1 MPDRILLI
9 GDAQQE
15 MRTALLQAM
24 PHAQVTDAINVFD
37 GIAELCD
44 RPFDAVI
51 AAAEPIERRPES
63 AVQTLRELAG
73 TGRLVLY
80 GHPTLEP
87 LARKMLNFG
96 IDDYL
101 VTPPSVDDLQAA
113 LGGVSMR
120 LADGHHPAELVLDVP
135 KSTVFESLPVTESVL
150 DALLNHPA
158 DPVAAAVDRLNVAL
172 PETIRLTL
180 IPAEAGV
187 PVGDLGRV
195 IVDEAGSKR
204 AIQLHLDDEAH
215 LESASQFLDTFVGH
229 LGKLATLQDRHN
241 GLQKLAITDELTGL
255 YNGRYFR
262 HYLERIIAKA
272 RDLMFPVTLL
282 LFDID
287 NFKKYNDQYGH
298 GVGDEILRQTAAL
311 MKQCV
316 RDHDL
321 VARISGDEFAVVFWE
336 KEGPRQPREGAVGA
350 PGRPPQTP
358 VQILERFRR
367 SLAAELFK
375 GLGPSGQGTL
385 TISGG
390 LAVFP
395 YHANSVPELIDAAD
409 KALMFKAKQS
419 GKNSIYL
426 VGGAEPTNGEVISPR
441 QTP

>member
-15 MRTALLQAM
+15 MRTALLQAV

-37 GIAELCD
+37 GIAELVD

-73 TGRLVLY
+73 AGGLVLY

-87 LARKMLNFG
+87 LAKKMLSFG
-96 IDDYL
+96 VDDYL
-101 VTPPSVDDLQAA
+101 VTPPTVDDLQQA
-113 LGGVSMR
+113 LGGASMR
-120 LADGHHPAELVLDVP
+120 LSDDARPAELVLDVP
-135 KSTVFESLPVTESVL
+135 VRRSTFDGLPLTDAVL
-150 DALLNHPA
+150 DALINHPS
-158 DPVAAAVDRLNVAL
+158 DPVAAVLDALAAAL
-172 PETIRLTL
+172 PASVRLAL
-180 IPAEAGV
+180 AASDAPVAAE
-187 PVGDLGRV
+187 DLSRV
-195 IVDEAGSKR
+195 IPDEAGSKR
-204 AIQLHLDDEAH
+204 AIHLHVDDEAD
-215 LESASQFLDTFVGH
+215 LEPASHFLDALVGH
-229 LGKLATLQDRHN
+229 LGKLAQLQDRHN

-350 PGRPPQTP
+350 PAA
-358 VQILERFRR
+358 RR
-367 SLAAELFK
+367 RRRCRSSNA
-375 GLGPSGQGTL
+375 S
-385 TISGG
+385 
-390 LAVFP
+390 
-395 YHANSVPELIDAAD
+395 AD
-409 KALMFKAKQS
+409 R
-419 GKNSIYL
+419 
-426 VGGAEPTNGEVISPR
+426 SPR
-441 QTP
+441 TVQRPRPHRPGHAHDQRRPGGVPVPRQQRSRADRRGR